1 MPAKKVMSRK
11 VTIKEPVKEVVE
23 EQVKEVIVNEP
34 IEETVKVEKVVSEKP
49 VKRKTDP
56 TKKIMNYIQK
66 NLEGIDDLSKEAKVL
81 KSLHDAY
88 KKEPSVKKPSNRVPK
103 FEKGSQQAKDH
114 MAAIRAKRNGG
125 VSKAEKDKAQ

>member
-103 FEKGSQQAKDH
+103 FEKGSQEAKDH

-125 VSKAEKDKAQ
+125 VSKAEKDKA